1 MKALLVA
8 AFLALVLVSGCA
20 SGSQAGS
27 GDGLHST
34 VPNVQGLQLEP
45 ARDKIMNSGYRLG
58 SVSKQAAAGRDSG
71 VVLNQSPAAGVSL
84 PRGGDVNV
92 TVAQ

>member
-8 AFLALVLVSGCA
+8 AFLALILVSGCA

-45 ARDKIMNSGYRLG
+45 ARDKIINAGYRLG
-58 SVSKQAAAGRDSG
+58 SVTKQRAPGRATG
-71 VVLNQSPAAGVSL
+71 VVVNQSPAAGVSL
-84 PRGGDVNV
+84 VRGGDVSV
-92 TVAQ
+92 TIAQ